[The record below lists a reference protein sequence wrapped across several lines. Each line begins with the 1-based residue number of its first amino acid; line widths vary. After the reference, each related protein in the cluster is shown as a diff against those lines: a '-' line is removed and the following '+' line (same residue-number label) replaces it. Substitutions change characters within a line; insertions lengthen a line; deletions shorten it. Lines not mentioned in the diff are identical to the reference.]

1 MWLLRPVR
9 LNECVNL
16 WQFIRRILTQQF
28 AVKIVVAVPL
38 GLLIPEV
45 SSEQPDFIREDPLF
59 ALVAILLIAPI
70 FETLVLQG
78 LTIESFRLFR
88 RSRLAQFLAGMIPF
102 AALHFFSGIHVG
114 VAAGVVGGI
123 FFSHAYLECRDRSW
137 WTSTKVT
144 TATHFFHNLI
154 VVPIALLAALAT

>member
-9 LNECVNL
+9 LKECANL

-28 AVKIVVAVPL
+28 LVKILVAILLALLVP
-38 GLLIPEV
+38 EDT
-45 SSEQPDFIREDPLF
+45 STQPDFILQDPLF
-59 ALVAILLIAPI
+59 ALVAILILAPV
-70 FETLVLQG
+70 FETLVLQS
-78 LTIESFRLFR
+78 LTIESFRLLR
-88 RSRLAQFLAGMIPF
+88 RSRVAQFLAGMVPF

-114 VAAGVVGGI
+114 VAAGIVGGI
-123 FFSHAYLECRDRSW
+123 FFSHAYLECRERSW

-154 VVPIALLAALAT
+154 VAPIAFLAAFAS